1 MERGDALRMPV
12 YAVIAVVCLSA
23 VASLAPVGVL
33 PFSIVSLIT
42 LLMAAGLVVA
52 FAYKLEGFT

>member
-1 MERGDALRMPV
+1 MVQDALRMPV
-12 YAVIAVVCLSA
+12 YAVIAVVCLST

-33 PFSIVSLIT
+33 PFSLVSLIT

-52 FAYKLEGFT
+52 FAYKLEKFI